1 VITRF
6 AMPYFG
12 CSFRNAAAAQ
22 GDRVEVVEVLAL
34 DCKFGDNITGRVR

>member
-22 GDRVEVVEVLAL
+22 GDRVEVVVEVLAL
-34 DCKFGDNITGRVR
+34 DAGSATTSLVE

>member
-34 DCKFGDNITGRVR
+34 DAGSATTSLVE

>member
-34 DCKFGDNITGRVR
+34 DASSATTSLVE